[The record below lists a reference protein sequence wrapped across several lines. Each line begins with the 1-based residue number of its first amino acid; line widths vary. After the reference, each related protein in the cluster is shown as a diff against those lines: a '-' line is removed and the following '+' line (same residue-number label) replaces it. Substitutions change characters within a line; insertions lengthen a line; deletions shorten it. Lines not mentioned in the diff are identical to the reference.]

1 MSGCTVKTMKYI
13 TFFINFLIFIG
24 SLALVIACGLQKAHV
39 DPALAEAM
47 KIPSGSVTFLLVF
60 ASFGLVISFF
70 GCCGAINESPCMLGT
85 FATLVAICLLVQ
97 IVCAGIIISYKN
109 TFIDG
114 LNDELFK
121 DLNSVKNNTDA
132 GIGDNST
139 NPLIVLQ
146 EHLHCCGVNASS
158 NWDHVSKEFLDGQ
171 YPPTCCDFTGTTVQ
185 TCNAESK
192 NIYNKTCSHE
202 FVEAVKG
209 GVVVIGAF
217 GIILALVQVLAIV
230 FACVMA
236 KSFKRDY
243 DVV

>member
-39 DPALAEAM
+39 DSALAEAM
-47 KIPSGSVTFLLVF
+47 KIPTGSVTFLLVF

-97 IVCAGIIISYKN
+97 IVCAGIVISYKN
-109 TFIDG
+109 NFTEG
-114 LNDELFK
+114 LKEELYK
-121 DLNSVKNNTDA
+121 DLENVTTKSEA
-132 GIGDNST
+132 GFDFNST
-139 NPLIVLQ
+139 NTLIILQ
-146 EHLHCCGVNASS
+146 EHLHCCGVNGSS
-158 NWDHVSKEFLDGQ
+158 DWKHVSETYLDNQ
-171 YPPTCCDFTGTTVQ
+171 YPPSCCALNSTTGQ
-185 TCNAESK
+185 TCDADHAYKGDGCYE
-192 NIYNKTCSHE
+192 T
-202 FVEAVKG
+202 FVDEIKG